1 MIILRLLL
9 RFILVPLGA
18 TVALWVAAVVV
29 LVAQWGRLMTAAST
43 EPAFNENFWVILLI
57 IGPIYLLVWLA
68 LAIYSVLPATIG
80 VLISEAFAIRHW
92 IFHVF
97 NGALSVWIGSTWIA
111 STWANQPQKGSEYL
125 DMPIVIVAAGIAAG
139 FAYWAIAGWSAG
151 FWKPV
156 FAPQVPPVLPP
167 PQQPQSQPQPNP
179 EVLPRPP
186 AAQA

>member
-29 LVAQWGRLMTAAST
+29 LVAQWGRLMATAASDQT
-43 EPAFNENFWVILLI
+43 SNENFWVLLLI
-57 IGPIYLLVWLA
+57 IGPIYLLVWFL
-68 LAIYSVLPATIG
+68 LAIYSVLPAAVG
-80 VLISEAFAIRHW
+80 VLISEGFAIRHW

-97 NGALSVWIGSTWIA
+97 NGALSVWIGSTWA
-111 STWANQPQKGSEYL
+111 GQTQKGSEYL
-125 DMPIVIVAAGIAAG
+125 EMPVVIVAAGIAAG

-156 FAPQVPPVLPP
+156 FTPPLPPVLPP